1 MNISDIAKMAR
12 VSKSTVSRYLNG
24 GSVSTKTRNK
34 IDEIVKETGYSPN
47 QFAQS
52 LKAKKT
58 FMIGAIIPRLDSY
71 AINQTLEGAEKYLRK
86 IKYQTLIVNTNQDKN
101 LEVEALYT
109 LDRNKVDG
117 IMLLA
122 TEITKEHIKA
132 IQEIKA
138 PVILVGQSCENI
150 PSVIQNDFSAGRKI
164 GEVFGRKYFNK
175 VAYLGVEE
183 YDQSVGIER
192 KSGVLKGLSTYHIK
206 PDIYYTDF
214 DLRHAEKAARNI
226 VSKYDAIICGTDNI
240 ALGVLKAAHHQQIE
254 VPSQLSISGFGG
266 YDTTS
271 IVSPTITTIAFPYK
285 KTGEIAGQNLIKL
298 INEEKIEILQVM
310 DFQFIENNSIDIK

>member
-24 GSVSTKTRNK
+24 GSVSVKTRNK
-34 IDEIVKETGYSPN
+34 IDEIVKETGYLPN

-138 PVILVGQSCENI
+138 PVILVGQSYENI

-164 GEVFGRKYFNK
+164 GEVFGRNDFKK

-192 KSGVLKGLSTYHIK
+192 KSGVIKGLSTYHIN

-214 DLRHAEKAARNI
+214 DLYHAEKAARNI
-226 VSKYDAIICGTDNI
+226 VYKYDAIICGTDNI
-240 ALGVLKAAHHQQIE
+240 ALGVLKAAHDQDIE

-285 KTGEIAGQNLIKL
+285 KTGEIASRNLISI
-298 INEEKIEILQVM
+298 INNEKIEILQVT
-310 DFQFIENNSIDIK
+310 DFQFIENNSIDVK

>member
-24 GSVSTKTRNK
+24 GSVSVKTRNK

-138 PVILVGQSCENI
+138 PVILVGQFYESI

-164 GEVFGRKYFNK
+164 GEVFGRNHFKK
-175 VAYLGVEE
+175 VAYLGVE
-183 YDQSVGIER
+183 
-192 KSGVLKGLSTYHIK
+192 
-206 PDIYYTDF
+206 
-214 DLRHAEKAARNI
+214 
-226 VSKYDAIICGTDNI
+226 
-240 ALGVLKAAHHQQIE
+240 
-254 VPSQLSISGFGG
+254 
-266 YDTTS
+266 
-271 IVSPTITTIAFPYK
+271 
-285 KTGEIAGQNLIKL
+285 
-298 INEEKIEILQVM
+298 
-310 DFQFIENNSIDIK
+310 